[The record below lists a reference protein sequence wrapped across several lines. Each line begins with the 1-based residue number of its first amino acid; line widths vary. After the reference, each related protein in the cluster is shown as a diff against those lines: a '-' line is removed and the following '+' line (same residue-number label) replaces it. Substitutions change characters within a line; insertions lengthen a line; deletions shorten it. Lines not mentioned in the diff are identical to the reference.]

1 MLSKD
6 FRFRLDF
13 LKRLLTGDSDVD
25 SLSTLKL
32 RFFVLILNKFFLAK
46 RPFRWGIVIYI
57 KYLYKINILISF
69 FILIF

>member
-25 SLSTLKL
+25 SLSALKL

-46 RPFRWGIVIYI
+46 RPFRWGVIYI